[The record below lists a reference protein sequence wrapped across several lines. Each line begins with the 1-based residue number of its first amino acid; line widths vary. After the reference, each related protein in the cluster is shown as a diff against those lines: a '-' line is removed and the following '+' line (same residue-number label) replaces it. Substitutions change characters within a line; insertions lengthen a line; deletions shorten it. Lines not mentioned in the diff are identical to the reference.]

1 MVAPRSLRARL
12 TVIAATAIAASV
24 FVAFQVASQ
33 LLGWELQDS
42 AEGQLRADARVLATN
57 ARRAGLAEVQLPP
70 YPGSGRLVRVVL
82 PDGSTRTPV
91 GQPALPPVS
100 EQAERVAQGASADLM
115 ESGDSDEDG
124 HLVYTLRA
132 GDGAVQV
139 AQVADDSPIN
149 QFGFGM
155 LLIGL
160 LCVFGGALVGR
171 AVARTGLAPIDRLTA
186 VAVRVARTRDLD
198 ADIPDE
204 GGGEIR
210 RLIRSI
216 NDMLAALRDSRRA
229 QRLLAEDAAHEL
241 KTPLTSLR
249 LNVELLIRL
258 DRRGT
263 LDSALPAASR
273 TRLLNDLGAQVAELS
288 TLVAELTDL
297 ARGDVGDEST
307 ELLDLADVV
316 AAAVTRARS
325 RAPEVEVALDV
336 TSVWVSGRPAAL
348 GRAVLNLLDN
358 AGKWSPWT
366 SPSRSGS
373 VPRAPRRYS
382 RSTTPGRASTPPTY
396 RGCSTGSTVPTAPG
410 RCRDQVWGC
419 RSCSASSTP
428 TAAGPSSPV
437 PHAVARCFGSTFRP
451 RPRPPRSRGPPAGRT
466 PRRAD
471 VPGGGVRGPCS
482 APGDGFARLT
492 GGEDTAAGWPAR
504 WRSTWDGGPR
514 ARVRAVHRRGGT
526 PRRAD
531 PEPRAPACGAGPKR
545 AVTVAPTTRSG
556 TGLGPV
562 PDLVRAAAL
571 TVAARAPP
579 HRRAAADRA
588 AAPLSGGTAGSA
600 TTSAGRSAE

>member
-1 MVAPRSLRARL
+1 
-12 TVIAATAIAASV
+12 VIAATAIAASV

-42 AEGQLRADARVLATN
+42 AKGQLRADARVLATN

-139 AQVADDSPIN
+139 ARNLDDDAPLN
-149 QFGFGM
+149 RFGLGM

-210 RLIRSI
+210 RLIQSI

-288 TLVAELTDL
+288 TLAAELTDL
-297 ARGDVGDEST
+297 ARGDVSDEST
-307 ELLDLADVV
+307 ELFDLADVV
-316 AAAVTRARS
+316 LAAVTRARS
-325 RAPEVEVALDV
+325 RMPDIEVALDV

-348 GRAVLNLLDN
+348 QRAMLNLIDN
-358 AGKWSPWT
+358 AGKWSPVDQ
-366 SPSRSGS
+366 PVLVRL
-373 VPRAPRRYS
+373 RAE
-382 RSTTPGRASTPPTY
+382 GASA
-396 RGCSTGSTVPTAPG
+396 VLEV
-410 RCRDQVWGC
+410 DD
-419 RSCSASSTP
+419 
-428 TAAGPSSPV
+428 AGPGID
-437 PHAVARCFGSTFRP
+437 A
-451 RPRPPRSRGPPAGRT
+451 
-466 PRRAD
+466 AD
-471 VPGGGVRGPCS
+471 VPRVFDRFYRADSARALPGSGLGLSIVQRVVDAHGGRATVARSARGGALLRIDLPAA
-482 APGDGFARLT
+482 APPAPIAGPT
-492 GGEDTAAGWPAR
+492 SGEDTAAG
-504 WRSTWDGGPR
+504 
-514 ARVRAVHRRGGT
+514 
-526 PRRAD
+526 
-531 PEPRAPACGAGPKR
+531 
-545 AVTVAPTTRSG
+545 
-556 TGLGPV
+556 
-562 PDLVRAAAL
+562 
-571 TVAARAPP
+571 
-579 HRRAAADRA
+579 
-588 AAPLSGGTAGSA
+588 
-600 TTSAGRSAE
+600 

>member
-1 MVAPRSLRARL
+1 MSRTAARDPRRLIRWWRRRSLRSRL
-12 TVIAATAIAASV
+12 TVISATAIAVSV

-42 AEGQLRADARVLATN
+42 AKDQLRADSRVLATN
-57 ARRAGLAEVQLPP
+57 AQRAGLARVQLPP
-70 YPGSGRLVRVVL
+70 YPGSGRLVRVIL
-82 PDGSTRTPV
+82 RDGSTRTPA

-100 EQAERVAQGASADLM
+100 EHAERVAQGASADLM
-115 ESGDSDEDG
+115 ESNDSDEDG
-124 HLVYTLRA
+124 YLIYTLRA

-139 AQVADDSPIN
+139 AHVADDSPIN

-160 LCVFGGALVGR
+160 LCVVGGALVGR
-171 AVARTGLAPIDRLTA
+171 TVARTGLAPIDRLTDAA
-186 VAVRVARTRDLD
+186 VHVAHTRNLD

-263 LDSALPAASR
+263 LDSALPAESR

-297 ARGDVGDEST
+297 ARGDVSDEST

-325 RAPEVEVALDV
+325 RAPDVEVTLDV

-348 GRAVLNLLDN
+348 ERAVLNLIDN
-358 AGKWSPWT
+358 AGKWSPADQ
-366 SPSRSGS
+366 PVQVRLRAEDAS
-373 VPRAPRRYS
+373 V
-382 RSTTPGRASTPPTY
+382 
-396 RGCSTGSTVPTAPG
+396 VLEV
-410 RCRDQVWGC
+410 DD
-419 RSCSASSTP
+419 
-428 TAAGPSSPV
+428 AGPGIE
-437 PHAVARCFGSTFRP
+437 A
-451 RPRPPRSRGPPAGRT
+451 
-466 PRRAD
+466 AD
-471 VPGGGVRGPCS
+471 VPRVFDRFYRADSARALPGSGLGLSIVQRVVDAHGGRVGVARSARGGALLRVGLPAA
-482 APGDGFARLT
+482 APPPAPDPPVTA
-492 GGEDTAAGWPAR
+492 GEDTA
-504 WRSTWDGGPR
+504 
-514 ARVRAVHRRGGT
+514 
-526 PRRAD
+526 
-531 PEPRAPACGAGPKR
+531 EC
-545 AVTVAPTTRSG
+545 
-556 TGLGPV
+556 
-562 PDLVRAAAL
+562 
-571 TVAARAPP
+571 
-579 HRRAAADRA
+579 
-588 AAPLSGGTAGSA
+588 
-600 TTSAGRSAE
+600 